1 MAHFAELD
9 SNNIVIRVLVVRNID
24 ITDENGQEQ
33 EQLGIAFLQKLFG
46 GRWIKTSYNTHKNT
60 HLENGIPF
68 RGNFAGKNYVYDPF
82 NDVFYP
88 PAGPFPSWTLNRT
101 TWQWVAPVPYPSD
114 KKIYDWNED
123 TCTWIDTLSKDINI
137 GVTRL

>member
-33 EQLGIAFLQKLFG
+33 EQLGIAFLQRLFG
-46 GRWIKTSYNTHKNT
+46 GNWKQTSYNTTYNHHPYGT
-60 HLENGIPF
+60 AF
-68 RGNFAGKNYVYDPF
+68 RGNFAGTGYIYDEL

-88 PAGPFPSWTLNRT
+88 PNGPFPSWTLDNI
-101 TWQWVAPVPYPSD
+101 TWEWVAPVPYPSD
-114 KKIYDWNED
+114 KKLYDWNEE
-123 TCTWIDTLSKDINI
+123 TKTWIRIT
-137 GVTRL
+137 GETRL